1 MRLNKKYPEAY
12 ASGTTKYI
20 SASFFKCIS
29 FSLFY
34 SVMEM
39 NANQHD
45 SLDDDDEEDNLA
57 SSLVLNR
64 K

>member
-1 MRLNKKYPEAY
+1 
-12 ASGTTKYI
+12 
-20 SASFFKCIS
+20 
-29 FSLFY
+29 
-34 SVMEM
+34 MEM